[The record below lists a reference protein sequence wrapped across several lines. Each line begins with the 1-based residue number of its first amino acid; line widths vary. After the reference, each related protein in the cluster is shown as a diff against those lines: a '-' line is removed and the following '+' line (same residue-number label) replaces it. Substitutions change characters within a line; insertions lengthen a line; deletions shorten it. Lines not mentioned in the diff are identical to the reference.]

1 MHIHRWRPVD
11 LPKIVDTR
19 GNLTMIE
26 SGRHLPFDIARAY
39 YIYDVPSGSARAGH
53 AHKALRQLF
62 VSLSGSFSLHLEDG
76 RHRETFTLN
85 RPHSAILV
93 EAGVWRTID
102 NFSGGAV
109 CLVLASM
116 HYDEAD
122 YIRSYGAFLD
132 YAAEHNHEKL
142 NAAHPVF

>member
-1 MHIHRWRPVD
+1 
-11 LPKIVDTR
+11 
-19 GNLTMIE
+19 
-26 SGRHLPFDIARAY
+26 
-39 YIYDVPSGSARAGH
+39 
-53 AHKALRQLF
+53 
-62 VSLSGSFSLHLEDG
+62 LHLEDG

-85 RPHSAILV
+85 RPHSAMLV